1 MHCVKHF
8 LSFFLS
14 FFLTLCVCVCVF
26 WNFAMTKEKRFSF
39 SGLSKPNAMNKPKK
53 YTTSPSAEQF
63 LLREK
68 VDDGIHFYAHCKR
81 GSGNPA
87 LASGEPS
94 LVSSRDD
101 SSSAWR

>member
-1 MHCVKHF
+1 
-8 LSFFLS
+8 
-14 FFLTLCVCVCVF
+14 
-26 WNFAMTKEKRFSF
+26 MTKEKRFSF

-81 GSGNPA
+81 GSWNPA
-87 LASGEPS
+87 LASGGS
-94 LVSSRDD
+94 LGACSEVNERINIGSSRFESCD
-101 SSSAWR
+101 SRC

>member
-1 MHCVKHF
+1 MHRVKH
-8 LSFFLS
+8 FLS
-14 FFLTLCVCVCVF
+14 FFLTLCVCVCILEF
-26 WNFAMTKEKRFSF
+26 CDDERKEVSF

-63 LLREK
+63 LVREK